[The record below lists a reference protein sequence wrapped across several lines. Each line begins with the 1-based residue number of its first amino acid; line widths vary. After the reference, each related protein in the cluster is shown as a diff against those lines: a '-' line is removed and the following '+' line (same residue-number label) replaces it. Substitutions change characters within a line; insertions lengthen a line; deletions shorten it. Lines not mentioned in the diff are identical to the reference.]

1 MRYLVQLIIPALI
14 VVGVVYLVMRNS
26 SAARAGDGGSDAGM
40 VITILVLGAAV
51 ALGMAFA
58 LSALLD

>member
-14 VVGVVYLVMRNS
+14 VVGVVYLVMRNR

-40 VITILVLGAAV
+40 VITIMVLGAAV

-58 LSALLD
+58 LSTLLD

>member
-14 VVGVVYLVMRNS
+14 VVGVVYLVMRKQ

>member
-14 VVGVVYLVMRNS
+14 VVGVVYLVMRS
-26 SAARAGDGGSDAGM
+26 RSAARAGDGGSDAGM

-58 LSALLD
+58 LSTLLD